1 MSDTRSGN
9 QTLGCPVQGCPLTMH
24 SMHERLPEQSFLT
37 GLSLRQAIMVLS
49 EYLYLTLGALPE
61 L

>member
-1 MSDTRSGN
+1 
-9 QTLGCPVQGCPLTMH
+9 
-24 SMHERLPEQSFLT
+24 MHERLPEQSFLT